1 MTHAE
6 PPAASPLVEEIQ
18 EVAPA
23 PSRVRAAAVAV
34 GLVVVGLVV
43 ANLIG
48 AVPLVIELALT
59 GEMLVNPFAAVATV
73 VLTMLGY
80 AAVALLYA
88 RGRLA
93 IPAVRPTRKHLGWAA
108 LAVLGM
114 LVINVGGQALASLA
128 GLEAAPS
135 SITLLVG
142 ETPEL
147 LLVFAAV
154 ALLLNGPAEEL
165 LFRGAVQGRLRQAFG
180 PAAAIV
186 GASVLFASI
195 HLFAVVGALGA
206 GLVSVALIF
215 GISLALGALYEY
227 TGNVVVPALAHG
239 VYNAVL
245 FTVAYVAI
253 VGGF

>member
-6 PPAASPLVEEIQ
+6 PAASPLAGGAEAVT
-18 EVAPA
+18 PA
-23 PSRVRAAAVAV
+23 PSRIRAVAVAV
-34 GLVVVGLVV
+34 GLVVLGLVV

-48 AVPLVIELALT
+48 AVPLVAELLLT
-59 GEMLVNPFAAVATV
+59 GEMLVNPVTGVATV

-93 IPAVRPTRKHLGWAA
+93 IPAVLPTRRQLGYV
-108 LAVLGM
+108 AVAVVGM
-114 LVINVGGQALASLA
+114 LLINVGGQFLVSFA
-128 GLEAAPS
+128 GLQAAPS
-135 SITLLVG
+135 SVTLLVG

-147 LLVFAAV
+147 LLVLAVV

-180 PAAAIV
+180 PVAAVV
-186 GASVLFASI
+186 GASALFASI

-206 GLVSVALIF
+206 GLVSVAIIF
-215 GISLALGALYEY
+215 GVALVLGALYEY

-239 VYNAVL
+239 AYNAVL
-245 FTVAYVAI
+245 FVTSYAVL
-253 VGGF
+253 VGAF

>member
-6 PPAASPLVEEIQ
+6 PQATPPLEGGSNGVTPTLGRI
-18 EVAPA
+18 
-23 PSRVRAAAVAV
+23 RAVAVAV

-43 ANLIG
+43 ANLVG
-48 AVPLVIELALT
+48 AVPLVVELALT
-59 GEMLVNPFAAVATV
+59 GEVLVNPVASVATV

-93 IPAVRPTRKHLGWAA
+93 IPAVRPSRRHLG
-108 LAVLGM
+108 LAVAAVVGM
-114 LVINVGGQALASLA
+114 LVINIAGQYVASLA
-128 GLEAAPS
+128 GLQAAPS
-135 SITLLVG
+135 SITLLIG

-147 LLVFAAV
+147 LLVFAVV

-165 LFRGAVQGRLRQAFG
+165 LFRGAVQGRLRKAFG

-186 GASVLFASI
+186 GASALFASI

-215 GISLALGALYEY
+215 GISLALGALYER

-239 VYNAVL
+239 AYNAVL
-245 FTVAYVAI
+245 FVTAYVAI
-253 VGGF
+253 VSGF